1 MVKREVFGDP
11 DLNQDQVISRYLDLP
26 KFIDL
31 LRTNEL
37 HLEPAVNFDDR
48 LEGTLPEAIRQSM
61 REYLEKEGS
70 QQSVEELEFERKLI
84 TNLSC
89 WTIGLED
96 NMALW
101 KIYGGSSQSV
111 AISTT
116 VDHLKTAAF
125 NWCPEGRVLIKK
137 VRYINH
143 GGALPDGVYSLD
155 QHIFGF
161 KHIAY
166 SYEREVRVILTR
178 PSGAMRKALR
188 LPINFN
194 DFALKII
201 VAPEAPEWFFELVKD
216 IAEKYAITVPV
227 EKSELVY
234 LIDKAKK

>member
-11 DLNQDQVISRYLDLP
+11 DLDKDQVISRYLELS

-37 HLEPAVNFDDR
+37 HLEPAANFDDR

-61 REYLEKEGS
+61 REHLEKEGS

-89 WTIGLED
+89 WTIGPED

-116 VDHLKTAAF
+116 VERLITAAF

-143 GGALPDGVYSLD
+143 GGTLPDGVYSLD

-188 LPINFN
+188 LPLNFN
-194 DFALKII
+194 DFALNII
-201 VAPEAPEWFFELVKD
+201 VAPEAPEWFFKLVKD
-216 IAEKYAITVPV
+216 VAEKYVVTVPV

-234 LIDKAKK
+234 LIDKAIK